1 MNIWNLRS
9 AIIIWIFAWGWLQ
22 AFDSCAPTRERW
34 SVEHREEQVAADDR
48 AASEADAARVKQ
60 EAHEAMCANPIMRI
74 EEICNPPEEPSF
86 LCRIFTCEDEEE
98 GEASS
103 P

>member
-1 MNIWNLRS
+1 M
-9 AIIIWIFAWGWLQ
+9 

-34 SVEHREEQVAADDR
+34 SVEHREEETVRQENA
-48 AASEADAARVKQ
+48 EAEAEATRVKQ

-74 EEICNPPEEPSF
+74 EEICNPPEKPSL

>member
-1 MNIWNLRS
+1 VNIWNWRS
-9 AIIIWIFAWGWLQ
+9 AAIIWIFAWGWLI

-34 SVEHREEQVAADDR
+34 SVEHREEQVAADHR
-48 AASEADAARVKQ
+48 AARQAESEAQDAAEEAIMCASEARV
-60 EAHEAMCANPIMRI
+60 
-74 EEICNPPEEPSF
+74 EEICNPPEEPGF
-86 LCRIFTCEDEEE
+86 LCSIFTCEEDEEE